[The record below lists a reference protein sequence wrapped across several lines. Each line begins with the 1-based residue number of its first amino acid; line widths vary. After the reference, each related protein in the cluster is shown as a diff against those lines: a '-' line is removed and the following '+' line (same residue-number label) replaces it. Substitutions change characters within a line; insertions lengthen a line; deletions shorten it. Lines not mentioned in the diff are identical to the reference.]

1 MFTIFKVLIHN
12 STNKLRVTNNG
23 FTLLELLVGL
33 ILMSIVGGLAMNA
46 FVNANTSFGKDK
58 KNIDTSQDL
67 SAVLEIVGNDI
78 RQAGE
83 NINDGSF
90 PAIEFKVADAINDP
104 NLVPGSSK
112 IIIRRAVSLP
122 MTLCENITPAM
133 ATTTSLS
140 APAPGPIA
148 KIGTLAVADNAI
160 SNTFPNAANCAVG
173 TQTSPLFA
181 GRPNGNYTG
190 TYVVNQTAAGGAT
203 TQISPLPALPTGRSG
218 TLSLVL
224 PDALRQA
231 RDYRC
236 AQADPNPTIPYNSP
250 AQPSNADFCPT
261 GGGPSVRIA
270 VSDGA
275 GRMLIFNQTGEA
287 DLSPTSFTKY
297 GIDYNASFVDDGINR
312 DPAIDNNATAL
323 ATLASF
329 NPGDAVYVIEE
340 RVYTLVKDT
349 SVSVN
354 PPGILHLSKNGGRA
368 VPLIKGIANFNVS
381 AKMYSD
387 SLLQQ
392 VDPTPDT
399 LVTTGSATV
408 VNSPP
413 KTSVSI
419 PTANICSG
427 HTGVVSNTNPK
438 YVCSFNYGT
447 NSPATPPSTGTIA
460 MNWKQ
465 IAGIRVA
472 LTAQY
477 DGSGRS
483 ATASTADAAKLV
495 ATAEYFPRNVLS
507 K

>member
-1 MFTIFKVLIHN
+1 MFTIFKVLIRN
-12 STNKLRVTNNG
+12 STKLHVNSNG

-33 ILMSIVGGLAMNA
+33 ILMSVVGGLAMNA
-46 FVNANTSFGKDK
+46 FVQANTSFEKDK

-90 PAIEFKVADAINDP
+90 PAIEFKVADAVNDP
-104 NLVPGSSK
+104 DLVPGSSK

-122 MTLCENITPAM
+122 MTLCQNITAAM
-133 ATTTSLS
+133 ATTTSLPS
-140 APAPGPIA
+140 SPTVPISNL
-148 KIGTLAVADNAI
+148 GTLTVADNAI
-160 SNTFPNAANCAVG
+160 SNTAPNAANCAVG

-181 GRPNGNYTG
+181 VRPNA
-190 TYVVNQTAAGGAT
+190 TYVANAT
-203 TQISPLPALPTGRSG
+203 VTGLTTPIAPLPSLPTGGSG
-218 TLSLVL
+218 TLSLIL

-236 AQADPNPTIPYNSP
+236 AQVDPNPTIPYNSP

-261 GGGPSVRIA
+261 SGTSPSVRIA

-275 GRMLIFNQTGEA
+275 GRMLIFNQTGEVNQT
-287 DLSPTSFTKY
+287 PGSFTRY
-297 GIDYNASFVDDGINR
+297 GIQYNATFIGGSNP
-312 DPAIDNNATAL
+312 DPAIANNGAVT
-323 ATLASF
+323 TFTTF

-349 SVSVN
+349 AVSVN
-354 PPGILHLSKNGGRA
+354 PPGILYLSKNGGRA
-368 VPLIKGIANFNVS
+368 VPLIKGIANFRVS
-381 AKMYSD
+381 AKMFSD
-387 SLLQQ
+387 GLLQK
-392 VDPTPDT
+392 VDPTPDA
-399 LVTTGSATV
+399 LVTTGAADV

-413 KTSVSI
+413 KNSLSI

-427 HTGVVSNTNPK
+427 HTGTLNNTNPK

-447 NSPATPPSTGTIA
+447 AISGTV

-483 ATASTADAAKLV
+483 ATASIADAAKLA